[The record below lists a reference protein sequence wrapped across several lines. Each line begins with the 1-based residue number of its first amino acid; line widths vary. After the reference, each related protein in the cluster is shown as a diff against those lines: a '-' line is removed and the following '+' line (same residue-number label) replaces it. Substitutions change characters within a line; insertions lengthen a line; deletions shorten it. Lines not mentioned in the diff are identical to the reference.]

1 MASFSKVT
9 LPSGAVR
16 WRASWREA
24 GKNGTRR
31 QRAKLFESEK
41 AARAHC
47 RLVENEI
54 EATGVGDPN
63 DYAVGSFCDHWL
75 ELLPTLKTKI
85 SPTTLRG
92 YRQHLERA
100 RPFIGQIR
108 LAKLT
113 ALDLDRCY
121 AALLKKGGR
130 KRVKR
135 DGVWT
140 FDERPLSPQS
150 VKHVAIALGSALTQ
164 AKKWKLIPANP
175 VRDSSPPSPG
185 KSKALPYTA
194 QDIAAVLD
202 AAARAEMAGDPEPLL
217 IANLLIASGI
227 RRGELLGLAFDDVDW
242 AGATI
247 AIKRSVVEID
257 GKPVLRDQAKS
268 AAGLRVI
275 AIAHVLLEP
284 LRAQRARIAEQKLQ
298 WGRDWNREG
307 PDFIFPAPAGGMRL
321 PMNVTLAMRQL
332 MRQAKVTG
340 PAPVHGM
347 RHSHTSALVALGVD
361 MKTTQS
367 RVGHAT
373 AALTLGLY
381 SHKSDDRDRAAA
393 DQFAAIL
400 RPKAAG

>member
-31 QRAKLFESEK
+31 QRAKLFESER
-41 AARAHC
+41 AARTHC
-47 RLVENEI
+47 RLVESEI
-54 EATGVGDPN
+54 EGAGVGDPN
-63 DYAVGSFCDHWL
+63 DYTVGSFCDHWL

-85 SPTTLRG
+85 SPTTMRG

-100 RPFIGQIR
+100 RPFIGHIR
-108 LAKLT
+108 LAKLS
-113 ALDLDRCY
+113 AFDLDQAY
-121 AALLKKGGR
+121 AKLLKKGGR
-130 KRVKR
+130 NRVKR
-135 DGVWT
+135 DGAWT
-140 FDERPLSPQS
+140 IEERPLSPQS

-185 KSKALPYTA
+185 KSPALPYSA
-194 QDIAAVLD
+194 ADIAAVLE
-202 AAARAEMAGDPEPLL
+202 AAARAELAGDPEPLL

-227 RRGELLGLAFDDVDW
+227 RRGELLGLAFDDIDW
-242 AGATI
+242 TAATI
-247 AIKRSVVEID
+247 TIRRSVVEVD

-275 AIAHVLLEP
+275 AIAHVLLDP
-284 LRAQRARIAEQKLQ
+284 LRAQRARIAGQKLL
-298 WGRDWNREG
+298 WGADWNRAS
-307 PDFIFPAPAGGMRL
+307 PDFIFPGPAGGMRL

-347 RHSHTSALVALGVD
+347 RHSHTSALVALGTD
-361 MKTTQS
+361 MKTVQS

-373 AALTLGLY
+373 PSITLGLY
-381 SHKSDDRDRAAA
+381 AHKSDDRDRVAA